1 MSFECWIFSHGS
13 DLIASQLLLEIAHW
27 IPLSPQSV
35 SSHLIS
41 THLISRPVIFFL
53 PHLIS
58 SHLMSSLPCSVL
70 LSWSQLLSSLL
81 MSPELFS
88 SILISSQLISAF
100 LNFSQIFTTLLS
112 SPQLMSAHLVSS
124 HLFSP
129 ILTLSKLFS
138 HLLSWSQFLSARLT
152 SSQSFSAHSQIISAL
167 LWPKTCSKQGSW
179 CQSKRPLRFPQ
190 RRFNTENL
198 YTLYAQQASV
208 QRSLYTQ
215 KLFHRNRETFA
226 QGQGSFCSLKAFT
239 QSKSFTFQADEK
251 LAPKLGY
258 SKYEA
263 CRSGRIQNPF
273 MPICNFW
280 DWT

>member
-1 MSFECWIFSHGS
+1 MGLISSHRSFSWKLLIESIVTAVCVIPSH
-13 DLIASQLLLEIAHW
+13 LN
-27 IPLSPQSV
+27 
-35 SSHLIS
+35 SSHLTS
-41 THLISRPVIFFL
+41 CHLFL

-58 SHLMSSLPCSVL
+58 SHLMYSLPCSVL

-100 LNFSQIFTTLLS
+100 LNFSQIFSTLLS
-112 SPQLMSAHLVSS
+112 STHTQLMSAHLVSS
-124 HLFSP
+124 HLFFP

-152 SSQSFSAHSQIISAL
+152 SSQFFSAHPQIISAL

-190 RRFNTENL
+190 RRFNTENFI
-198 YTLYAQQASV
+198 YSA

-215 KLFHRNRETFA
+215 KLFHRNRETCP

-263 CRSGRIQNPF
+263 CRSGRIQNPL